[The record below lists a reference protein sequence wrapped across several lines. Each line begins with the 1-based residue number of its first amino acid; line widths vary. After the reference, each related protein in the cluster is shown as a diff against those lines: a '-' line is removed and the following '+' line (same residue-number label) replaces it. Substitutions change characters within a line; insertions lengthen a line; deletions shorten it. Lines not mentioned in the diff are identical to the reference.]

1 MSSSQT
7 TPAARTAAS
16 SQQATLDALAVIA
29 LEHVREQLGPMT
41 ARLAAALA
49 DVDGGPADAPA
60 LDARTIY
67 QRVKSGRL
75 LKENSYAFVHLASE
89 QIGRAVDAALAPLRP
104 QAQAQAVPDSLG
116 LVPLA
121 EIDGKL
127 AFAALARPFDI
138 DHAEALAALGV
149 RLGLRLGRGVLRADA
164 NPFRPAVFLEAIDTA
179 WRAFEP
185 DELAHGLVQPLL
197 GPDVVFDFAPL
208 FEALVAEL
216 RKEGRPQQT
225 AYHIQ
230 KNDDGAARAARASH
244 RAALAEQLR
253 KLFGDDGGEDGLPLI
268 PELPDLPAGK
278 GDWRPSAGAGF
289 AAAPA
294 GVAAAPAAQAPAA
307 QVHRPCRRMRPPG
320 SAPPPDP

>member
-1 MSSSQT
+1 MRKRWRRWAYGS
-7 TPAARTAAS
+7 ACA
-16 SQQATLDALAVIA
+16 
-29 LEHVREQLGPMT
+29 
-41 ARLAAALA
+41 
-49 DVDGGPADAPA
+49 
-60 LDARTIY
+60 
-67 QRVKSGRL
+67 
-75 LKENSYAFVHLASE
+75 
-89 QIGRAVDAALAPLRP
+89 
-104 QAQAQAVPDSLG
+104 
-116 LVPLA
+116 
-121 EIDGKL
+121 
-127 AFAALARPFDI
+127 
-138 DHAEALAALGV
+138 
-149 RLGLRLGRGVLRADA
+149 LGRGVLRADA

-307 QVHRPCRRMRPPG
+307 QTPATAGCTGTGLQAHAAAGFGAAAGSLTAPTAAHLAAARPCWNCWRASKRRRRLRRRAG
-320 SAPPPDP
+320 RAPPPRPRPRTPPRPSTCRAGSTACPPAAWDARTNAPSTCWRGCSRPCCWTTACRRRRASCCACCKYLC